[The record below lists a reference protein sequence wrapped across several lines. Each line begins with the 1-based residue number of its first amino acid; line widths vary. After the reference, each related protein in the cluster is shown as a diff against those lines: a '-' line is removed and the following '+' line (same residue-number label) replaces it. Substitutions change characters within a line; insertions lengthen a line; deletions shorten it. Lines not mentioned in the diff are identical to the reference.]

1 MAQSFYNTLMNRDIR
16 KQLASWKR
24 TPRRKPL
31 ILRGVRQS
39 GKSHSLKK
47 FGKEEYGSTIDLDFE
62 ENPALCDLF
71 ERDLDPK
78 RIIRDIGLLTGQS
91 ITPGET
97 LVLFDEIQAC
107 PRALTSLKYFCER
120 APEHHVA
127 AAGSLLGIRMSGD
140 SSFPVGKVNLL
151 DLHPLSF
158 PEFLEAIGKPTWREA
173 IESTTNFTPLPEPLH
188 KELLASLKV
197 YYLVGGM
204 PEAVDCYLRTEDL
217 RAVRTVQREILDTYA
232 LDFSKH
238 ADPKDVPRIAR
249 LWESV
254 PYQLARENK
263 KFKYADVSARARSR
277 EYASAVQWLSDAGVI
292 LRAHCISKPG
302 LPLGRH
308 SDRSAFKVYAADVGL
323 LGAMAKLPERVLL
336 QGDALFTEFH
346 GALAENYVAQ
356 QLAQRLSRDLYYW
369 RSEGIAEVDF
379 VVEYDGQ
386 TYPLEVKAGVNP
398 KSKSLRIYDEKYA
411 PPSLSRSTLLN
422 LKRDGRIC
430 NYPLYAVSLLPLS
443 N

>member
-1 MAQSFYNTLMNRDIR
+1 MNRDIR
-16 KQLASWKR
+16 QKLALWKR
-24 TPRRKPL
+24 SSRRKPL

-39 GKSHSLKK
+39 GKSYSLKK
-47 FGKEEYGSTIDLDFE
+47 FGEKEYGSTIDLDFE
-62 ENPALCDLF
+62 ANPALCGLF
-71 ERDLDPK
+71 DQDLDPK
-78 RIIRDIGLLTGQS
+78 RIIRDIELFTGRS
-91 ITPGET
+91 ILPGET

-120 APEHHVA
+120 ASEYHIV
-127 AAGSLLGIRMSGD
+127 AAGSLLGIRMSGN
-140 SSFPVGKVNLL
+140 SPFPVGKVNLL

-158 PEFLEAIGKPTWREA
+158 LEFLEALAKPTWREA
-173 IESTTNFTPLPEPLH
+173 IESTTTFTPLPEPLH
-188 KELLASLKV
+188 RELLASLKV
-197 YYLVGGM
+197 YYIVGGM

-217 RAVRTVQREILDTYA
+217 RAVRSVQREILDTYA

-238 ADPKDVPRIAR
+238 ADPKDVPRIVR
-249 LWESV
+249 LWESI

-277 EYASAVQWLSDAGVI
+277 DYGSAVQWLSDAGVV

-308 SDRSAFKVYAADVGL
+308 SDRSAFKLYAVDVGL
-323 LGAMAKLPERVLL
+323 LGAMAKLPEKVLL

-356 QLAQRLSRDLYYW
+356 QLIQSRSTDLYYW
-369 RSEGIAEVDF
+369 KSEGIAEIDF
-379 VVEYDGQ
+379 VVECDGQ
-386 TYPLEVKAGVNP
+386 VYPLEVKAGINP
-398 KSKSLRIYDEKYA
+398 KSKSLRVYDEKYA
-411 PPSLSRSTLLN
+411 PAALSRSTLLN
-422 LKRDGRIC
+422 LKCDGRIC

-443 N
+443 T

>member
-1 MAQSFYNTLMNRDIR
+1 MNRDIR
-16 KQLASWKR
+16 QELASWKL

-39 GKSHSLKK
+39 GKSYSLKK
-47 FGKEEYGSTIDLDFE
+47 FGDERYGNTIDLDFE
-62 ENPALCDLF
+62 EHPALCDLF

-78 RIIRDIGLLTGQS
+78 RIIRDIGLLTGQP
-91 ITPGET
+91 IIPGET
-97 LVLFDEIQAC
+97 LILFDEIQAC

-120 APEHHVA
+120 ASEHHIV
-127 AAGSLLGIRMSGD
+127 AAGSLLGSRMSGN
-140 SSFPVGKVNLL
+140 SSFPVGNVNLL

-158 PEFLEAIGKPTWREA
+158 LEFLEAIGKPTWREA
-173 IESTTNFTPLPEPLH
+173 IESTTTFTPLPDPLH
-188 KELLASLKV
+188 EALLASLKV
-197 YYLVGGM
+197 YYIVGGM

-217 RAVRTVQREILDTYA
+217 AAVRAVQREILDTYA

-249 LWESV
+249 VWESI

-277 EYASAVQWLSDAGVI
+277 EYASAVQWLCDAAVI
-292 LRAHCISKPG
+292 LRAHCISKPD

-323 LGAMAKLPERVLL
+323 LGAMVKLPERVLL
-336 QGDALFTEFH
+336 QGDALFTEFR

-356 QLAQRLSRDLYYW
+356 QLAQSLSRDLYYW

-379 VVEYDGQ
+379 VVERDGQ
-386 TYPLEVKAGVNP
+386 THPLEVKAGVNP
-398 KSKSLRIYDEKYA
+398 KSKSLRVYDEKYT
-411 PPSLSRSTLLN
+411 PPALSRSTLLN
-422 LKRDGRIC
+422 LKRDGKIC